1 MYLASDAWAVAA
13 AAAAWTVAEEALRPS
28 LAVIAF
34 LLRVGQVLSN
44 AGGVC
49 LPASWVRSGHR
60 LEERGGRRRGFGAA
74 ASSPESFAK
83 IRFHLND
90 GM

>member
-49 LPASWVRSGHR
+49 LPASWVRVTGWR
-60 LEERGGRRRGFGAA
+60 RGGGRRRGFGAA